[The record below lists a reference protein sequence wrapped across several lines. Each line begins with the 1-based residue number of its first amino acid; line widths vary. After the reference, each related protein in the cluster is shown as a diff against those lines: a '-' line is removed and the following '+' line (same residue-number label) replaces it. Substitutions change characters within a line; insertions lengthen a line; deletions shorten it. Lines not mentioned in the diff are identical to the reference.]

1 VSRLT
6 SGLSLA
12 VALFLLLPSASQAQ
26 LSPADAPLRPPA
38 EGSLRTMRQPPLT
51 QGGGVPAA
59 AMPAPQEEEDNGLM
73 LDGRERY
80 GAFLSGPGSLT
91 FLLHHSLM
99 GAMGGFITQA
109 LPLGFSFDKASREAM
124 LAGTLIGGGLGFASS
139 AWWQF
144 NHWMDRPVG
153 YFGIANAV
161 IGGMFMGGFMDMLTK
176 DPTLIT
182 WSSVIGAELGAW
194 LTAGIAGGQMST
206 DDGLMVASGGGW
218 GLAYSAML
226 LAIIHFSGTPLTGKN
241 FADMLLIAPGVGATV
256 MALATLK
263 YEPTTRQIL
272 RANAYGAGIG
282 AVVLLLSGLV
292 LGGFNQPTPYVLA
305 AIGSAGAIATVSV
318 LWEEAAERPG
328 GSSYK
333 ARKQPYRSLW

>member
-6 SGLSLA
+6 SWLALA
-12 VALFLLLPSASQAQ
+12 VALFLLLPSASKAQ
-26 LSPADAPLRPPA
+26 VSPPDAPLQPPA
-38 EGSLRTMRQPPLT
+38 PGSLRTMRQPPLT
-51 QGGGVPAA
+51 QDEEVPAA
-59 AMPAPQEEEDNGLM
+59 AMPGSVPEDSGVM
-73 LDGRERY
+73 LDGQMRY

-91 FLLHHSLM
+91 FLLHHSIL

-109 LPLGFSFDKASREAM
+109 LPRSFSFDKSSREAM

-144 NHWMDRPVG
+144 NHWMDKPVG
-153 YFGIANAV
+153 YFGIANSV
-161 IGGMFMGGFMDMLTK
+161 IGGMFVGGFMDMLTK

-182 WSSVIGAELGAW
+182 WSAVVGAELGAW

-218 GLAYSAML
+218 GLAYSALL
-226 LAIIHFSGTPLTGKN
+226 LAIIHFSGTPLQGKT
-241 FADMLLIAPGVGATV
+241 FADVLLIAPGVGATV
-256 MALATLK
+256 MALATMK

-282 AVVLLLSGLV
+282 ALVLLISGLV
-292 LGGFNQPTPYVLA
+292 LGGFDQPTPYVLS

-328 GSSYK
+328 GSYK
-333 ARKQPYRSLW
+333 KQKQPYRGLW